1 MWSKEQCGDWNCW
14 KCMRVSSGWGT
25 EACVTY
31 AAQEAVG
38 GGVLLGPQRAGV
50 LIDEL

>member
-1 MWSKEQCGDWNCW
+1 MWSKEQCGDGNCW

-25 EACVTY
+25 GDLTY